1 MILQQLKTIL
11 KDHLKAQGITLTQM
25 ATLMSSK
32 PVTGTRVK
40 TIFTYQQVQSMLDM
54 KRATAL
60 DRLEHAFYV
69 LGYTIELSLEEL
81 T

>member
-11 KDHLKAQGITLTQM
+11 KDHLKTKGITLTQM

-32 PVTGTRVK
+32 PVAGTRTK
-40 TIFTYQQVQSMLDM
+40 TVFTYQQVQSMLDM

-69 LGYTIELSLEEL
+69 LGYAIELSLEEL